1 MDCLKKVVACLFG
14 RQGRVLSTYLVGK
27 KSVSSMTKGE
37 STMKNR
43 MIGLVMVM
51 MLAAG
56 TAFAAD
62 TEVVDIYV
70 TPGAVAAS
78 LLANPTWYNFGIV
91 NLTASSNTA
100 VAMTLTNN
108 GSCGCTVQ
116 GEISANPSDWTA
128 TAANPVTLANQYR
141 LWVGTAT
148 SRVGLNGFDAACN
161 LGALNNPI
169 NLCNASGGTG
179 GGTIIPDASVN
190 LWFQIDMPQDTNNS
204 DERKAQ
210 VTFTATTK

>member
-1 MDCLKKVVACLFG
+1 
-14 RQGRVLSTYLVGK
+14 
-27 KSVSSMTKGE
+27 
-37 STMKNR
+37 MKNKI
-43 MIGLVMVM
+43 IGLVMVM

-62 TEVVDIYV
+62 TQVVDIYV
-70 TPGAVAAS
+70 TPGNVAAS
-78 LLANPTWYNFGIV
+78 LTASPTWYNFGIV

-100 VAMTLTNN
+100 VAMALTND

-116 GEISANPSDWTA
+116 GEISANPSDWKA
-128 TAANPVTLANQYR
+128 TDADPVGLANQYR
-141 LWVGTAT
+141 LWVGTAAA
-148 SRVGLNGFDAACN
+148 RVALNSFDALCN

-210 VTFTATTK
+210 VTFTATTQ